1 MSAKQCIIIED
12 SRFVTKRVD
21 EERVEEVEELDVGA
35 RLLKVLWRMFWF
47 ESVNIL
53 DNHPNSKERLSTQ
66 LNSSTVLP
74 H

>member
-12 SRFVTKRVD
+12 SRFVTKRVH

-35 RLLKVLWRMFWF
+35 RLLKVLWRIFWF

-53 DNHPNSKERLSTQ
+53 DNHPKERLSTQ